1 MRVGVCLWGGVG
13 HGGGTGTVYVG
24 VPSRARVEDI
34 LALWAEELT
43 RVCPWDVALPHREH
57 RLPLTKDARASAKV
71 DPLELFEHTSCAAGG
86 DNVTRVDEP
95 VQELR
100 GRLDRILLILREPR
114 LARRLHIEDRVQRV
128 LVVRHLHA
136 EAGEVKIVLDK
147 ILVHLHKELIPLERA
162 EPVDPVRVRQDRV

>member
-1 MRVGVCLWGGVG
+1 M
-13 HGGGTGTVYVG
+13 
-24 VPSRARVEDI
+24 
-34 LALWAEELT
+34 
-43 RVCPWDVALPHREH
+43 
-57 RLPLTKDARASAKV
+57 
-71 DPLELFEHTSCAAGG
+71 
-86 DNVTRVDEP
+86 DEP